1 MFRSV
6 LGFPDSTILHWRWIR
21 IDKNQKRERKCNLLL
36 HEDLPRVVHLLLQR
50 DDQER
55 HLVGE
60 LEGDEVPLDQVAEDV
75 QKFENRLRHRTIV
88 ESSVEGVVKISLK
101 ASIIPSFDPF
111 SKFEENTRVPKS
123 NEIEMENPITNQS
136 SN

>member
-1 MFRSV
+1 MR
-6 LGFPDSTILHWRWIR
+6 T
-21 IDKNQKRERKCNLLL
+21 KCNLLL

-75 QKFENRLRHRTIV
+75 QKFENRFRHRTIV

-101 ASIIPSFDPF
+101 ASVIPSFDPF
-111 SKFEENTRVPKS
+111 SKFEENTRVP
-123 NEIEMENPITNQS
+123 NPESGIPIQS
-136 SN
+136 LLR